1 MKKTNNKYFLTA
13 PELKYNGMK
22 SRRQKEQFY
31 MIPQALADC
40 IFNELGNASAQIRI
54 MIVLAGTQEGFHVS
68 ESWMTKRTG
77 LNSKSYE
84 QARNALV
91 ARKWLTHTAKKSL
104 IINYDEIYK
113 NEGNLKE

>member
-1 MKKTNNKYFLTA
+1 MKNNKKFLTA
-13 PELKYNGMK
+13 PELKHNGMK
-22 SRRQKEQFY
+22 SRGENKQFY
-31 MIPQALADC
+31 MISQALADC
-40 IFNELGNASAQIRI
+40 IFNELGNSSAQIRI
-54 MIVLAGTQEGFHVS
+54 MIVLAGTGEGFHVS

-84 QARNALV
+84 HARNALV
-91 ARKWLTHTAKKSL
+91 ARKWLSHTAEKSL